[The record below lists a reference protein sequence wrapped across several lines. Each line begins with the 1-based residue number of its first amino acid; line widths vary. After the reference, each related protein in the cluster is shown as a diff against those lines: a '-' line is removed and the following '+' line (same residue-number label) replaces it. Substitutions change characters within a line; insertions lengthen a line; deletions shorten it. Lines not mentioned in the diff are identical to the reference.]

1 MVPLNVAV
9 GHLLALVILSPWGV
23 YSYILVDKV
32 LGL

>member
-23 YSYILVDKV
+23 YILVDKV